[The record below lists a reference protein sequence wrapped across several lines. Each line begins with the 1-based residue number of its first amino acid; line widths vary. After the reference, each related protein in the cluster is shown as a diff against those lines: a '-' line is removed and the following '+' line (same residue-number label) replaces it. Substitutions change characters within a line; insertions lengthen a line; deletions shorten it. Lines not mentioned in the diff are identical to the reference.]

1 MQDLDN
7 KVITNITL
15 FADSSGQNN
24 PQYVYAKQ
32 HDANSRYLVA
42 KIVGSGKD
50 IIVTGTAQLNATK
63 PDGTHSYVAGSIN
76 KDGTITI
83 ELTSNLLAVD
93 GKISCDITIFNSE
106 DEQQT
111 LLTTST
117 FYILVDES
125 NYDSG
130 AIESTNEFS
139 TVSDVL
145 AQISAERS
153 AAENAAENIKATLI
167 TKADGLILDG
177 DKLQLTSDSIPI
189 GDSVVLPTGT
199 SSGTAGEKGEKG
211 DKGEPGE
218 KGADGTSITI
228 ESAIESNDDDGY
240 NTVIFSDGNSLRIK
254 NGSKGTT
261 GEKGATGETG
271 ATGSDGKSAYQIW
284 LEAGNVGNESTFL
297 ASLKGEKGDAGAK
310 GDKGDKGDTGTA
322 GVAGRDGTNGTDG
335 HSPVIT
341 AEKSGSVTIIK
352 SDGVTIATINDGE
365 KGEKGDTGA
374 SGSDGYTPI
383 KGTDYF
389 TNSDKQEII
398 DAVIDALS
406 TVAVTVDETNN
417 ITLNGDLSDGT
428 YIVSYKNTDG
438 SLSNIGT
445 LTVGDATSEPTLSF
459 FSVSYDDSV
468 AVVAG
473 TELAELN
480 EVVKAVY
487 TDGTQTSALTEGT
500 DYSLSGTLVA
510 GQTNVVT
517 VTGKGTYASLPSVTF
532 NVTVAAESVIPS
544 YTNLVPTSL
553 DPTNL
558 TQVFNTTGYMDGARM
573 SYTLSGGVLY
583 RTDNSGGCCS
593 GFIPFSSG
601 NTFYIKADSITDTN
615 TYTGGIVIT
624 RCLTGDTTVVASGA
638 TATAISKDTYWSHEK
653 LSDNYYKVVLRH
665 PYNESDGTVGF
676 CVNAGGTGAN
686 LIVAKEPIE

>member
-261 GEKGATGETG
+261 GEKG
-271 ATGSDGKSAYQIW
+271 
-284 LEAGNVGNESTFL
+284 
-297 ASLKGEKGDAGAK
+297 
-310 GDKGDKGDTGTA
+310 
-322 GVAGRDGTNGTDG
+322 
-335 HSPVIT
+335 
-341 AEKSGSVTIIK
+341 
-352 SDGVTIATINDGE
+352 
-365 KGEKGDTGA
+365 EKGDTGA

-459 FSVSYDDSV
+459 FSVSYDDSAAV
-468 AVVAG
+468 AAG

-480 EVVKAVY
+480 EVVMAVY
-487 TDGTQTSALTEGT
+487 TDGTQSSALTEGT

-583 RTDNSGGCCS
+583 RTDNSGGCCT
-593 GFIPFSSG
+593 GYIPYT
-601 NTFYIKADSITDTN
+601 NTSKVFYVKADSITPSVKN
-615 TYTGGIVIT
+615 TGGYVLTRYATDSDDCTTVIT
-624 RCLTGDTTVVASGA
+624 SGTGQYSFEQGVSKGQLKSAEKLADGYYKITIADSDVYAAFTYKGILFNLGGSGA
-638 TATAISKDTYWSHEK
+638 NVVIST
-653 LSDNYYKVVLRH
+653 
-665 PYNESDGTVGF
+665 T
-676 CVNAGGTGAN
+676 
-686 LIVAKEPIE
+686 PIE